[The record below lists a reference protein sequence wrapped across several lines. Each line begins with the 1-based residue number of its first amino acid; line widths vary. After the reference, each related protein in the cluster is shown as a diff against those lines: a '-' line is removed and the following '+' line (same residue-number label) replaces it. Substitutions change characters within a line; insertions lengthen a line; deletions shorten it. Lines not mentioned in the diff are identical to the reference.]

1 MKERIK
7 VKGRIKE
14 QEQEQQQSKSSYIL
28 GKQSTV
34 VWEIFL
40 IVLSFRAVEHSVAL
54 KPGKW
59 WVVWTTNP
67 VKSGEES
74 PGVLKKD
81 T

>member
-1 MKERIK
+1 MKESIK

-14 QEQEQQQSKSSYIL
+14 QEQEQQRSKNSYIL
-28 GKQSTV
+28 GKQRTV

-40 IVLSFRAVEHSVAL
+40 IVLLFGAIEHSLAL
-54 KPGKW
+54 KPGK

-74 PGVLKKD
+74 PGVLHE
-81 T
+81 